1 MSLPA
6 RFFALA
12 DPVDP
17 TVPADPITA
26 RTSCSL
32 FKFARS
38 HLGRLS
44 REITAI
50 QS

>member
-12 DPVDP
+12 DPVDL

-26 RTSCSL
+26 RTFWFL

-38 HLGRLS
+38 HLGRLFL
-44 REITAI
+44 EIAAI
-50 QS
+50 ES